1 MVDFCSIRWLCTT
14 LQPRWAIFMDFSV
27 TKYLSHAH
35 SAVDRTYQLMWRI
48 LNGEMPK
55 SGVTAPKLAVVLI
68 GEPC

>member
-1 MVDFCSIRWLCTT
+1 MV
-14 LQPRWAIFMDFSV
+14 FSV
-27 TKYLSHAH
+27 MKYLSHAH
-35 SAVDRTYQLMWRI
+35 SAVDRTYQLMWRM